1 MSVPRL
7 HQRRPDWRNSK
18 CGREGSES
26 ALIGSDWQRLPS
38 PFLPGMAS
46 GRSMKQVPQG
56 QVPRSQTSGAKTQP
70 SLIRAHTFLCVLWH
84 RSREGELLC
93 GVFVWSFPV
102 DYVNLWLMPRTVHA
116 WGCFFP
122 IGRLCFIFAGRR
134 IFQVSRQWYLQVPP
148 GNSVTR
154 PAKMTADELVFFVNG
169 KKVSRSCLLVWSSCC
184 LGRTWV
190 ISPTWSLWFDL
201 VSFYALKGIAVVQEL
216 QSKKNTGKT
225 LRGQRREGEGG
236 QQGVHNM
243 VVNTLI

>member
-1 MSVPRL
+1 
-7 HQRRPDWRNSK
+7 
-18 CGREGSES
+18 
-26 ALIGSDWQRLPS
+26 
-38 PFLPGMAS
+38 MAS
-46 GRSMKQVPQG
+46 GRRMKQVPQG
-56 QVPRSQTSGAKTQP
+56 QVPRIQTSGAKTQP
-70 SLIRAHTFLCVLWH
+70 SLIWAHTFLCVLWH

-184 LGRTWV
+184 LGRDV
-190 ISPTWSLWFDL
+190 CHLSYLVPLIWSGL
-201 VSFYALKGIAVVQEL
+201 VLCLKRYCCSSGTSEQEEHR
-216 QSKKNTGKT
+216 QDI
-225 LRGQRREGEGG
+225 QRAKEGERRRTEGCPHYGSEHTDLEAGKEQSRWGG
-236 QQGVHNM
+236 ESS
-243 VVNTLI
+243 TPSISSFK